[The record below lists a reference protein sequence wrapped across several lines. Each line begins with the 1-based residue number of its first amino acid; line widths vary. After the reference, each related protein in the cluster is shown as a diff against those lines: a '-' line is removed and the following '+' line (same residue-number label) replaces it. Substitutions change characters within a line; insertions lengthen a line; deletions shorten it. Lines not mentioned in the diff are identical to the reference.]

1 MTRQM
6 AMQQISQI
14 SLTGKSS
21 AWCREEGAG
30 RLELLLRVFMPAA
43 DARQVPNGLSEGNLY
58 IYHSFSVFESASEGL
73 LFP

>member
-1 MTRQM
+1 MRQM

-14 SLTGKSS
+14 SLTGKRP

-43 DARQVPNGLSEGNLY
+43 EAMRVPKGSAVASYFLY
-58 IYHSFSVFESASEGL
+58 DV
-73 LFP
+73 